1 MSEDDL
7 GVRNLQVR
15 ETATDDAP
23 PEAAGVAFRR
33 REGRM
38 SMDRAVGSAGDRAAR
53 SWRMSGLFTGFA
65 ALAAAGL
72 AGCGS
77 DGPAGPEP
85 PEEPPGFQIEI
96 RYVEG
101 TDPTPEQRAM
111 FERAVARWEEVIVG
125 DVPAVRVRQPTPFAC
140 QKLTAPAMDEE
151 IDDIVVFVEFGPL
164 DGPRGWFGWGGPCV
178 LRDSFLPAVSGITL
192 DEDDPDDFTDPLMIH
207 ELGHALGF
215 GEVWTHLGLLK
226 DPSDPAN
233 GRPGPLEAVA
243 DATVSEWYAEENFGL
258 PDGRPLSEHLVVGQS
273 LGTWTEG
280 PGEDELMSLI
290 RFDVSALAAPP
301 LAAILELT
309 PTQTAGDTS
318 VLIFE
323 RVLEPWQE
331 GAVSWS
337 SLPAYGGRIGGSSD
351 AETGFLSTCSAPCLV
366 DLTAAVAE
374 WVRGTGAY
382 GITVRQDGVFGDGG
396 SNIAYHTRGATD
408 PEVRPRLLLDPD
420 THFAGAAAQ
429 AAFDA
434 LGGTAYDSA
443 KVPVD
448 DSYSPDRPGVA
459 DGHWRRNVFV
469 HEVMTAILGAALSA
483 VTIGAMEDIGY
494 EVDHGVADPVSIRY
508 PDFEVLPGPERAPI
522 DGSGGPLYRVT
533 PRGSF
538 ELLSPRA
545 RVSAPPGADGT
556 RRP

>member
-1 MSEDDL
+1 
-7 GVRNLQVR
+7 
-15 ETATDDAP
+15 
-23 PEAAGVAFRR
+23 
-33 REGRM
+33 M
-38 SMDRAVGSAGDRAAR
+38 SMDRAVDSSGNRTAG
-53 SWRMSGLFTGFA
+53 SWRIPGLLTAFT
-65 ALAAAGL
+65 ALVAAGL

-77 DGPAGPEP
+77 DGPPTGPEP

-101 TDPTPEQRAM
+101 TEPTPEQRAM
-111 FERAVARWEEVIVG
+111 FEAAVARWEDVIVG

-164 DGPRGWFGWGGPCV
+164 DGKWEGFIGGTGSVLGWAGVCV
-178 LRDSFLPAVSGITL
+178 LRDDFLPAVSSITL
-192 DEDDPDDFTDPLMIH
+192 DEDDEDNFTDPLVLH

-215 GEVWTHLGLLK
+215 GEVWTQLGMLK

-273 LGTWTEG
+273 FGTWTEG
-280 PGEDELMSLI
+280 PGNDVLMSLI

-331 GAVSWS
+331 GAVSWN

-382 GITVRQDGVFGDGG
+382 GITVRQEGVFGDGG

-420 THFAGAAAQ
+420 THFAGAAAR

-434 LGGTAYDSA
+434 LGGTVYEFA
-443 KVPVD
+443 KVPVEGG
-448 DSYSPDRPGVA
+448 YTPERVGA
-459 DGHWRRNVFV
+459 IDGHWRGTVFRN
-469 HEVMTAILGAALSA
+469 ELMEPGGGTALSA

-494 EVDHGVADPVSIRY
+494 EVDHSVADPVSLRLT
-508 PDFEVLPGPERAPI
+508 DFHVLPGPAPAPI

-545 RVSAPPGADGT
+545 GVPASTDADGT

>member
-7 GVRNLQVR
+7 GVRNLQAPV
-15 ETATDDAP
+15 TATEDVP
-23 PEAAGVAFRR
+23 PEAAGVAHRR

-38 SMDRAVGSAGDRAAR
+38 RMDRAVDARGNRAAR
-53 SWRMSGLFTGFA
+53 SWRIPGLLTAFA
-65 ALAAAGL
+65 ALAAAGGLL

-77 DGPAGPEP
+77 DGPTAPEP
-85 PEEPPGFQIEI
+85 PEDPPGFQIEI

-192 DEDDPDDFTDPLMIH
+192 DEEDPYGLTDPLVLH

-215 GEVWTHLGLLK
+215 DPAVWLPLGLLK

-243 DATVSEWYAEENFGL
+243 DATVSEWYADESFGL
-258 PDGRPLSEHLVVGQS
+258 PDGRSLSEHLVVGES

-280 PGEDELMSLI
+280 PGDDQLMTLI
-290 RFDVSALAAPP
+290 RFDLEGVLAAPP
-301 LAAILELT
+301 LGAILRLT
-309 PTQTAGDTS
+309 PA
-318 VLIFE
+318 
-323 RVLEPWQE
+323 
-331 GAVSWS
+331 S
-337 SLPAYGGRIGGSSD
+337 SG
-351 AETGFLSTCSAPCLV
+351 
-366 DLTAAVAE
+366 
-374 WVRGTGAY
+374 
-382 GITVRQDGVFGDGG
+382 GDGG
-396 SNIAYHTRGATD
+396 DIVSPHAAGAAWDEETVTWATKPEYGVQVGNAWPANCTPTCDLDVTGQIVLWMLGSPNHGFVVRPAFTNLFDAHVVFHTRHAAD
-408 PEVRPRLLLDPD
+408 PEVRPRLVFDPD
-420 THFAGAAAQ
+420 THFAGAAAR

-434 LGGTAYDSA
+434 LGGTAYEFA
-443 KVPVD
+443 KVPVEIG
-448 DSYSPDRPGVA
+448 YTPERIGVI
-459 DGHWRRNVFV
+459 DGHWRGTVFIN
-469 HEVMTAILGAALSA
+469 EVMEPGLGTALSA
-483 VTIGAMEDIGY
+483 VTIGSMGDLGY
-494 EVDHGVADPVSIRY
+494 EVDHDVADPVSLRLT
-508 PDFEVLPGPERAPI
+508 DFQVLPAPAPAPI
-522 DGSGGPLYRVT
+522 DGSGGPLYRVG

-545 RVSAPPGADGT
+545 GVPASAEPDGT